1 MKKYVYLE
9 KVDGLIISH
18 YMTAINRQEVKEKTG
33 ACIDN
38 IYSLDLIEKVKNWL
52 TKTKYS
58 LFCEDGHLVFMH
70 EYNHIHYIE
79 SFVEFRNIVAE
90 YRERWYRWL

>member
-9 KVDGLIISH
+9 KGDGLIIARH
-18 YMTAINRQEVKEKTG
+18 IMARNRQEVKEKTG
-33 ACIDN
+33 TCIDN

-58 LFCEDGHLVFMH
+58 LFCEDGRVVFMH

-90 YRERWYRWL
+90 YRER

>member
-1 MKKYVYLE
+1 MKSYVYLE
-9 KVDGLIISH
+9 KKDGDIISH
-18 YMTAINRQEVKEKTG
+18 HMTATNRLEVKEKTG

-90 YRERWYRWL
+90 YRER

>member
-9 KVDGLIISH
+9 KGDGVLIAH
-18 YMTAINRQEVKEKTG
+18 HMTATNRQEVKEKTG

-38 IYSLDLIEKVKNWL
+38 IYSTDLLIKVNNWL
-52 TKTKYS
+52 GRNGKTLCFSDKFEVVIIS
-58 LFCEDGHLVFMH
+58 KNDR
-70 EYNHIHYIE
+70 IHYIN

-90 YRERWYRWL
+90 YRER